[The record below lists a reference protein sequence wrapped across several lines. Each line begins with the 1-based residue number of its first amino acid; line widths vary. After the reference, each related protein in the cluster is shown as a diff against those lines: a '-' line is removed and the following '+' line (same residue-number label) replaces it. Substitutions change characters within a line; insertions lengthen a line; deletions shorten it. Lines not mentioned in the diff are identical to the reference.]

1 MDSEIPDKI
10 QFLSIAASI
19 MVILFVLELI
29 RRRRIKEEYSLLWLS
44 TGFLF
49 LFFSIWKDGLNYIS
63 KLVGI
68 YYPPA
73 TLFLILLVGV
83 FSILIHFSVVISKLT
98 EKNKLLA
105 QELGIYKME
114 LDLIKKQISQHTTE
128 KEENLIKM
136 NK

>member
-1 MDSEIPDKI
+1 MGSETPDKI

-63 KLVGI
+63 KLIGI

-114 LDLIKKQISQHTTE
+114 LDLIKKQMSQHTTE